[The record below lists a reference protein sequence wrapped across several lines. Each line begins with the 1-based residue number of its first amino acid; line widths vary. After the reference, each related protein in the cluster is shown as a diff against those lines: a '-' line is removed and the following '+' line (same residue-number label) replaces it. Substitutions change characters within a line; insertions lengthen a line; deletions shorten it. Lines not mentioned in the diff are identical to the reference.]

1 MAEAPTLHQ
10 QRDLLA
16 KVFKLHN
23 LIENSAK
30 EQGIFF
36 NTLSSE
42 VHRASISTGVLGLD
56 LLLGGGHQPGRF
68 SYFFGPTGSC
78 KSTLVFQT
86 IREAI
91 KRGIKVVFL
100 DYEASTDPVY
110 LENLGIDVLQVGG
123 ARSKTGW
130 DREPEL
136 YYTTP
141 DTAEHGFRS
150 IHSMLKS
157 LGDKIMMEDPKHG
170 MRYFV
175 VTPGHQYTRDWKS
188 VTKGLEDK
196 KIFEVEDATP
206 QMLFVVDSL
215 RMLAGAK
222 DEDNSKETIAM
233 LARALN
239 ECFTLVKPYLGR
251 KLCNLVGTNHLNI
264 NPMARFGCLHAETP
278 VPFVDGRS
286 LTMREIVENQITGK
300 VWSYDEESKK
310 IVPAEIINWYFNGK
324 VDTPEDFVTITGEA
338 VDTKNGVYSFTCTK
352 DHQVLTA
359 EGWKKAV
366 ECSTQDTLIT
376 KYESVINGTLKSF
389 LLGAFVG
396 DSTLSSSHGER
407 HALRLQDNTNLEYV
421 KWKIDKLDVLNFRK
435 VPSKLPSYSSESRHE
450 FSRWKK
456 RIGNRDPLTVLNEM
470 DDLSLAVWY
479 MDDGCLSVD
488 KDYGYIRSSISVKR
502 LARDT
507 ERLLAI
513 KELLGAKGLEV
524 TVGGGEGT
532 LRFTRKSTRELG
544 SRIAKYVP
552 ECMQYKLPEEFRG
565 QYLEFDLDHCPTI
578 EVEYV
583 PISSVQC
590 GSRRKFRQR
599 GKYDI
604 QVEKHHNYLVGNK
617 ENGVVVH
624 NSPETEP
631 GGKAV
636 EFFPDNK
643 TKLMVNR
650 AMSKIIT
657 EPHASGVGEDRYL
670 PGTATVI
677 KNKGGPVFRKMDYRV
692 WIDEQGEPGRGFC
705 PVFDIYQFLLATGQV
720 NQNEK
725 TGNLTVLP
733 SGFEDIRDVKY
744 SEFKKAVLSDTG
756 EKLRKFCFD
765 QIKDG
770 IAQEKYY
777 ENVKSLKTDANQK
790 KKAKKFAGLEAST
803 GMGDDDDKD
812 DDFAEDSPMGESI
825 AI

>member
-68 SYFFGPTGSC
+68 SYFFGPSGSC
-78 KSTLVFQT
+78 KSTLIFQT

-175 VTPGHQYTRDWKS
+175 VTPGYQYTRDWKS

-251 KLCNLVGTNHLNI
+251 KLCNLIGTNHLNV
-264 NPMARFGCLHAETP
+264 NPMARFA
-278 VPFVDGRS
+278 
-286 LTMREIVENQITGK
+286 
-300 VWSYDEESKK
+300 
-310 IVPAEIINWYFNGK
+310 
-324 VDTPEDFVTITGEA
+324 
-338 VDTKNGVYSFTCTK
+338 
-352 DHQVLTA
+352 
-359 EGWKKAV
+359 
-366 ECSTQDTLIT
+366 
-376 KYESVINGTLKSF
+376 
-389 LLGAFVG
+389 
-396 DSTLSSSHGER
+396 
-407 HALRLQDNTNLEYV
+407 
-421 KWKIDKLDVLNFRK
+421 
-435 VPSKLPSYSSESRHE
+435 
-450 FSRWKK
+450 
-456 RIGNRDPLTVLNEM
+456 
-470 DDLSLAVWY
+470 
-479 MDDGCLSVD
+479 
-488 KDYGYIRSSISVKR
+488 
-502 LARDT
+502 
-507 ERLLAI
+507 
-513 KELLGAKGLEV
+513 
-524 TVGGGEGT
+524 
-532 LRFTRKSTRELG
+532 
-544 SRIAKYVP
+544 
-552 ECMQYKLPEEFRG
+552 
-565 QYLEFDLDHCPTI
+565 
-578 EVEYV
+578 
-583 PISSVQC
+583 
-590 GSRRKFRQR
+590 
-599 GKYDI
+599 
-604 QVEKHHNYLVGNK
+604 
-617 ENGVVVH
+617 
-624 NSPETEP
+624 SPEVEP

-643 TKLMVNR
+643 TKLWVNR

-705 PVFDIYQFLLATGQV
+705 PVFDIYQFLLATGQA

-725 TGNLTVLP
+725 SGNITVLP

-803 GMGDDDDKD
+803 GMGDEDDKD
-812 DDFAEDSPMGESI
+812 DDIAEDTPMGESI